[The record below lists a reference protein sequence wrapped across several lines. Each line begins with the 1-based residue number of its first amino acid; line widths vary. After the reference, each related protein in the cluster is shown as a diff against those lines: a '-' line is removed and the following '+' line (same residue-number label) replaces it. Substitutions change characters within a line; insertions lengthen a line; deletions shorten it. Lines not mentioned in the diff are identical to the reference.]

1 MKPEPKKK
9 FPNKKILGSAKFE
22 AKEQFTKS
30 ALENLKTEKERIVNS
45 LKKSGEI
52 DWFNIEIFK
61 IFKKTTK
68 QINFIYYKIIAIL
81 KMDKISLASAHLP
94 QLIGLVLMSIGYTLG
109 NKFYL
114 PEVEK
119 NK

>member
-9 FPNKKILGSAKFE
+9 LPNKKVISSAKFE

-30 ALENLKTEKERIVNS
+30 ALENLKTENERLVNS

-52 DWFNIEIFK
+52 KESKKQQIYRIKFFLLSCCFIDLEMIEK
-61 IFKKTTK
+61 V
-68 QINFIYYKIIAIL
+68 
-81 KMDKISLASAHLP
+81 SLANSHLP
-94 QLIGLVLMSIGYTLG
+94 QLIGLVVMAIGYTLG

-114 PEVEK
+114 PEIK
-119 NK
+119 QK

>member
-9 FPNKKILGSAKFE
+9 LPNKKVVTSAKFE

-30 ALENLKTEKERIVNS
+30 ALENLKTENERLVDS

-52 DWFNIEIFK
+52 KESKRKQTYIIKKILLIYCFIDCEMIE
-61 IFKKTTK
+61 
-68 QINFIYYKIIAIL
+68 
-81 KMDKISLASAHLP
+81 KISLANSHLP
-94 QLIGLVLMSIGYTLG
+94 QLIGFVLMSIGYTLG

-114 PEVEK
+114 PEIK
-119 NK
+119 QK